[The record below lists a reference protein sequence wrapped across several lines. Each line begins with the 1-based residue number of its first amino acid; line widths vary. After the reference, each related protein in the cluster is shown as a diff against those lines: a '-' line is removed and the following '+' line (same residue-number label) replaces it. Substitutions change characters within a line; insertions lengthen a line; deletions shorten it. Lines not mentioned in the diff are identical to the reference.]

1 MLKKLLKYI
10 FGDKQKKDVARLKP
24 IVDEVNRIAE
34 EYKSLSNQ
42 EVSFKT
48 AEFRRLL
55 HVPTRIGTAA
65 NGEMLLPF
73 QAEEFALNHPDVKKA
88 AFTTTRR
95 DMFPSSLVAFII
107 LKEGTKNPKDVAEQL
122 RTGMGRLSPG
132 YVPSKVFV
140 VDEHPTFVEEGRT
153 EIDYHQLQRVAEDD
167 SMADYAET
175 TWKEL
180 VAGLKPEEP
189 AVTLN
194 DILPDAF
201 AAVKEASRRMCGQ
214 KWSAGGIEVA
224 WNMVPFDVQI
234 MGGIA
239 LVQQSVAEM
248 GTGEGKTLTAIS
260 PLYFYALMAKGSH
273 LVTVNDYLA
282 KRDSEWNGPIFN
294 FLGMGVSCIDK
305 TEPHSLDRR
314 VAYMADVTYGTN
326 NEFGFDYLRD
336 NMATD
341 ARSLVQ
347 RPLFFGIVDETDSV
361 LIDEARTPLIIA
373 GPVDRETHQYDRI
386 LPSIRDLVQ
395 KQNHLVNKLIKEAE
409 DLLEKDNNSYEA
421 GIKILQVY
429 KGAPKHTRYMKLRQ
443 NPDAAR
449 LQDRAELDFMRE
461 KKIVQLESELYYVV
475 DEKHRSVD
483 MTEKGR
489 VTLSPTKP
497 ETFVLIDIVDEFA
510 KIDQKGLDHDAR
522 EKMRAEKMLEHD
534 KRAEELHTINKLLE
548 AYSLKAKDIDYV
560 VEDNKVVIVDEYTGR
575 KLSGRRWSDGLHQA
589 VEAKEGVSIE
599 KETQTLATVTVQ
611 NYFRMYKHLAGM
623 TGTAETEA
631 GEFMTTY
638 KMDVVVV
645 PPNKPTGRQDLDDVI
660 FKTKRE
666 KYAAVLDEIERLQKL
681 GLPVLVGTTSVQV
694 SETLSRMLRGR
705 KLEHEVLNAKNHLR
719 EAQIIQDAGKA
730 GAITIAT
737 NMAGRGTD
745 IKLGEGVDQD
755 KKEEDGTLWPGGLQ
769 IIGTERHDSRRIDR
783 QLRGRSGRQ
792 GDPGSSRFFLSLEDD
807 LIMWFGGER
816 IQRVMAFLGMK
827 DGEAITHSRVTGA
840 IEKAQKKVEMINQ
853 ERRRRTLQF
862 DNVLNEQRRT
872 IYGIR
877 RSLIIKDNIRDTML
891 SLFADAITNEFE
903 AEYMVE
909 KSLGDS
915 DFDGFFEWVQKII
928 ATEDLSSMK
937 GKKNYDSVE
946 AVVEDAMDFV
956 VKAYDLKVELI
967 SERVATQLA
976 RQITL
981 RTIDTNWIDHLLA
994 IDDLREGV
1002 FLRSY
1007 GQRDPLLEYTRDAT
1021 LMFKDLMLEVHKQ
1034 SFDRFFR
1041 AQISL
1046 EGDQPA
1052 NRVSRVVYA
1061 KPEVVET
1068 SQGMAEQARKQAPE
1082 GAGAPAE

>member
-1 MLKKLLKYI
+1 M
-10 FGDKQKKDVARLKP
+10 
-24 IVDEVNRIAE
+24 
-34 EYKSLSNQ
+34 
-42 EVSFKT
+42 
-48 AEFRRLL
+48 
-55 HVPTRIGTAA
+55 
-65 NGEMLLPF
+65 
-73 QAEEFALNHPDVKKA
+73 
-88 AFTTTRR
+88 
-95 DMFPSSLVAFII
+95 
-107 LKEGTKNPKDVAEQL
+107 
-122 RTGMGRLSPG
+122 
-132 YVPSKVFV
+132 
-140 VDEHPTFVEEGRT
+140 
-153 EIDYHQLQRVAEDD
+153 
-167 SMADYAET
+167 
-175 TWKEL
+175 
-180 VAGLKPEEP
+180 
-189 AVTLN
+189 
-194 DILPDAF
+194 
-201 AAVKEASRRMCGQ
+201 
-214 KWSAGGIEVA
+214 
-224 WNMVPFDVQI
+224 
-234 MGGIA
+234 
-239 LVQQSVAEM
+239 
-248 GTGEGKTLTAIS
+248 
-260 PLYFYALMAKGSH
+260 
-273 LVTVNDYLA
+273 
-282 KRDSEWNGPIFN
+282 
-294 FLGMGVSCIDK
+294 
-305 TEPHSLDRR
+305 
-314 VAYMADVTYGTN
+314 
-326 NEFGFDYLRD
+326 
-336 NMATD
+336 
-341 ARSLVQ
+341 
-347 RPLFFGIVDETDSV
+347 
-361 LIDEARTPLIIA
+361 
-373 GPVDRETHQYDRI
+373 
-386 LPSIRDLVQ
+386 
-395 KQNHLVNKLIKEAE
+395 
-409 DLLEKDNNSYEA
+409 
-421 GIKILQVY
+421 
-429 KGAPKHTRYMKLRQ
+429 
-443 NPDAAR
+443 
-449 LQDRAELDFMRE
+449 
-461 KKIVQLESELYYVV
+461 
-475 DEKHRSVD
+475 
-483 MTEKGR
+483 
-489 VTLSPTKP
+489 
-497 ETFVLIDIVDEFA
+497 
-510 KIDQKGLDHDAR
+510 
-522 EKMRAEKMLEHD
+522 
-534 KRAEELHTINKLLE
+534 
-548 AYSLKAKDIDYV
+548 
-560 VEDNKVVIVDEYTGR
+560 
-575 KLSGRRWSDGLHQA
+575 
-589 VEAKEGVSIE
+589 
-599 KETQTLATVTVQ
+599 
-611 NYFRMYKHLAGM
+611 
-623 TGTAETEA
+623 
-631 GEFMTTY
+631 
-638 KMDVVVV
+638 
-645 PPNKPTGRQDLDDVI
+645 
-660 FKTKRE
+660 
-666 KYAAVLDEIERLQKL
+666 
-681 GLPVLVGTTSVQV
+681 LVGTTSVQV

-755 KKEEDGTLWPGGLQ
+755 KKEEDGTQWPGGLQ

-937 GKKNYDSVE
+937 GKKNYESVE

-967 SERVATQLA
+967 TERVATQLA

-1068 SQGMAEQARKQAPE
+1068 SQGMAEQARQQAPE